1 MDNGQVT
8 SQVNTLSL
16 TLPNC
21 IEISSSTDELASFLF
36 EDNEEFT
43 FDDKFWLKLY
53 LVDESSFISESEEL
67 SSSWDV

>member
-36 EDNEEFT
+36 EDNEEF
-43 FDDKFWLKLY
+43 WLKLY

>member
-16 TLPNC
+16 TLPHC